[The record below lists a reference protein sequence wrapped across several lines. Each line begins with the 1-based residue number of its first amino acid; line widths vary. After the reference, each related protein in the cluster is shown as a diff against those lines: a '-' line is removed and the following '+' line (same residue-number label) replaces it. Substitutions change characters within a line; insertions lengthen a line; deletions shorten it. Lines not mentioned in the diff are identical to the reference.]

1 MNLYMMIPD
10 EKKNLLLVDDTEL
23 FLAMEETFLTR
34 SDFVLHTARSGL
46 EAMEIA
52 KKIRPD
58 LVLLDLHMP
67 DLSGD
72 QVCARLKADPD
83 LARVPVII
91 ATSEKNPATL
101 ARCIE
106 GGCDTFIYKPFSKEQ
121 LVRTVQELL
130 VIAQRQY
137 KRVPIEID
145 CVLKLDDEELDCTI
159 RNLSEGGAFIEV
171 GIPLE
176 KETILDM
183 EFALPE
189 IDYTFRPQIIV
200 RWASSFLRMT
210 AQPGM
215 GVEFLTTTEQEREII
230 RTVVE
235 KKARKQMRKVIG
247 YKDD

>member
-1 MNLYMMIPD
+1 MKIPPD

-34 SDFVLHTARSGL
+34 SDFALHTARSGL
-46 EAMEIA
+46 EALEVA
-52 KKIRPD
+52 RKVQPD
-58 LVLLDLHMP
+58 LVILDLHMP

-91 ATSEKNPATL
+91 ATSEKNPASL
-101 ARCIE
+101 ARCVD
-106 GGCDTFIYKPFSKEQ
+106 GGCEAFIYKPFSKEQ

-137 KRVPIEID
+137 KRVVVEID
-145 CVLKLDDEELDCTI
+145 CILKLDDEELDCTI
-159 RNLSEGGAFIEV
+159 RNLSEGGAFIVV

-176 KETILDM
+176 KGMILDM

-189 IDYTFRPQIIV
+189 IDYPFRPQIIV
-200 RWASSFLRMT
+200 RWASSFMRMT

-215 GVEFLTTTEQEREII
+215 GVEFLTMAEQERQII

-235 KKARKQMRKVIG
+235 KMDRAQMRKIIG
-247 YKDD
+247 VKED